1 MMAGNRLHRRSYS
14 YSFHDRTPGPARHS
28 SSSPQPR
35 TVRQNSFS
43 PTPPAWSQ
51 KDHLRATTRETLEVL
66 PKILQILGT
75 ERSATSSRKYSFSTL
90 HRLHPLARPIHDRPA
105 VIRVVNSDTL
115 NAAMMMGQDMR
126 QTTDSSTHDHNLRPL
141 ILNFAN
147 AHKPGGGW
155 LNGAL
160 AQEEAICYRSSLA
173 LSLRRSHYPLD
184 RSEGLYSPYVLI
196 IREDMASG
204 HALYPVPPTDL
215 PVVSALTIAAIHKPP
230 VNTFRLQRDPTWAGS
245 HVEPPPRGDEE
256 REAEFRGRRPP
267 QWYTKSVF
275 ARDRDR
281 DLTKAKMRLGLRMA
295 ATHDHRCLLL
305 GAFGC
310 GVYANPPED
319 VAHCWLEVL
328 REDEFSGNR
337 WREVWFAVFDQNN
350 EGNYKIFDRVLSG
363 QEV

>member
-1 MMAGNRLHRRSYS
+1 M
-14 YSFHDRTPGPARHS
+14 
-28 SSSPQPR
+28 
-35 TVRQNSFS
+35 
-43 PTPPAWSQ
+43 
-51 KDHLRATTRETLEVL
+51 RETLEVL
-66 PKILQILGT
+66 PKILQNLGT
-75 ERSATSSRKYSFSTL
+75 ENSANSSKKYSFNSL
-90 HRLHPLARPIHDRPA
+90 HRLHPLVRPLHERPA
-105 VIRVVNSDTL
+105 IIRVLNSDTL
-115 NAAMMMGQDMR
+115 NAAILMR
-126 QTTDSSTHDHNLRPL
+126 EEIQRAPDSSTHSHSDNLRPV

-147 AHKPGGGW
+147 ANKPGGGW

-173 LSLRRSHYPLD
+173 LSLRKSYYPLD
-184 RSEGLYSPYVLI
+184 RSEGLYSPYVVI

-204 HALYPVPPTDL
+204 HALYQLPPTDL
-215 PVVSALTIAAIHKPP
+215 PVVSALTVAAIHKPL
-230 VNTFRLQRDPTWAGS
+230 VSTFRLPWDPNWTGS
-245 HVEPPPRGDEE
+245 HDEPLPRGREA
-256 REAEFRGRRPP
+256 REAELLGRHQSPP
-267 QWYTKSVF
+267 QWYKKSVF

-281 DLTKAKMRLGLRMA
+281 DLTKSKMRLGLRMA

-337 WREVWFAVFDQNN
+337 WRQVWFAVFDLNN